1 MEIILR
7 KKVSLAHLVNKLLDS
22 VLKERH
28 QLKPDVHQLVGT
40 HDRLGVLH
48 PALTERTSLGLDT
61 AELEQILLL
70 LVVVRGALVQSDVH
84 KVHGSLIQHRLGL
97 VETVLCAAVVV
108 LVPRQDVH

>member
-1 MEIILR
+1 M
-7 KKVSLAHLVNKLLDS
+7 NKLLHS

-48 PALTERTSLGLDT
+48 PALTEGTSFGLDT

-70 LVVVRGALVQSDVH
+70 LVVVRRALVQSDVN
-84 KVHGSLIQHRLGL
+84 KVHGSLIQHRLWQL
-97 VETVLCAAVVV
+97 QTVLRAAVVV